1 MPVLYTLGIKIDCS
15 TNWRLTHDVCILYLQ
30 IPTTLTSPH
39 CIFLAMIV
47 SHQSKILVA
56 DYPSQTIHKALQT
69 FIWQRELKE
78 IPVILTNLTF
88 LLPDDSYAK

>member
-30 IPTTLTSPH
+30 VPTTLTSPH

-56 DYPSQTIHKALQT
+56 DYPSQTIHKALEA
-69 FIWQRELKE
+69 FIWQRELE
-78 IPVILTNLTF
+78 RLTLIFANLTF
-88 LLPDDSYAK
+88 LSPDDSYAK

>member
-1 MPVLYTLGIKIDCS
+1 MPVLDTLGIKIDCRK
-15 TNWRLTHDVCILYLQ
+15 NWRLNHDVCFIYLQ
-30 IPTTLTSPH
+30 IPTTVTSPH
-39 CIFLAMIV
+39 LIFLAMIV

-56 DYPSQTIHKALQT
+56 HYPSQTIHKALQT

-78 IPVILTNLTF
+78 LPVILANLTF

>member
-1 MPVLYTLGIKIDCS
+1 M
-15 TNWRLTHDVCILYLQ
+15 YLQ
-30 IPTTLTSPH
+30 IPIMRISPYL
-39 CIFLAMIV
+39 IFLAMVV

-56 DYPSQTIHKALQT
+56 HYPSQTIHKALQT

-78 IPVILTNLTF
+78 LPVILANLTF